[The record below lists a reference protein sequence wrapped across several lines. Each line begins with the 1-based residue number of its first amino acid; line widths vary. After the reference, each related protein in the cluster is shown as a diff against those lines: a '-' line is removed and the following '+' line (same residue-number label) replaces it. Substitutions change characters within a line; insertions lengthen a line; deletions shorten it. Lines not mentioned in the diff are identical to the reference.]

1 MRITANMAILALA
14 AIPCF
19 PKERQD
25 AKRSIMVYVDSRAA
39 VPDESLSD
47 AEFLASRIFEQAG
60 VFVRWYRGPSKGH
73 HMEQIITVAIT
84 SNTPRKFHPGALA
97 YAEVC
102 IGQFQ
107 GTHIRIFF
115 DRVESSATILP
126 ASTQFA
132 HKLVPA
138 LLGHLLVHEII
149 HILEGIDH
157 HSGQGVMKAHWTAND
172 LYRMSYRPLP
182 FDALDVELI
191 QRGLA
196 NRDRATSARFGNRSV
211 AELAAAE

>member
-25 AKRSIMVYVDSRAA
+25 AKRSLTVYVDSRAA

-60 VFVRWYRGPSKGH
+60 VFVRWRRGQSKGH
-73 HMEQIITVAIT
+73 DMEQAITVAIIT
-84 SNTPRKFHPGALA
+84 NTPQKFHPGALA
-97 YAEVC
+97 YAEVYL
-102 IGQFQ
+102 GQFKDA
-107 GTHIRIFF
+107 HIRIFF
-115 DRVESSATILP
+115 DRVESSATVLP
-126 ASTQFA
+126 LSSPFA
-132 HKLVPA
+132 RKLVPS
-138 LLGHLLVHEII
+138 LLGHVLVHEIT
-149 HILEGIDH
+149 HILQGIHH
-157 HSGQGVMKAHWTAND
+157 HSDEGVMKGHWTTEN
-172 LYRMSYRPLP
+172 LFQMSYRPLP
-182 FDALDVELI
+182 FDPLDVELI